1 MDEDQLQNDSEN
13 DWTTDVNAIMKRSE
27 VGVVDECCKKSCSV
41 STLRTYC
48 GTKERRKR
56 NSSDEI

>member
-1 MDEDQLQNDSEN
+1 MDDDQLQSDPEN
-13 DWTTDVNAIMKRSE
+13 DWTTDVNAIMKRNE

-48 GTKERRKR
+48 GIKEKRKR
-56 NSSDEI
+56 SPSNEK